1 MEAVST
7 TAQIVENSNLL
18 LAVLIPLFGSLVVMT
33 LKNNPNL
40 REVVSSCCSILLLLI
55 VLSFIPALPSPG

>member
-7 TAQIVENSNLL
+7 TAHIVENSNLL

-33 LKNNPNL
+33 LKNHPNL
-40 REVVSSCCSILLLLI
+40 REFASSCSSILLFLI
-55 VLSFIPALPSPG
+55 VLSS